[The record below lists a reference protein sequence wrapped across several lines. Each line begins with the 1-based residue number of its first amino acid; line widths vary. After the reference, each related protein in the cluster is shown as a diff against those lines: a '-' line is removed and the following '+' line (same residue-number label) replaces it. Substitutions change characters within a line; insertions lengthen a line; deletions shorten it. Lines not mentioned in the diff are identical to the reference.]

1 MVKSASGTVEEPG
14 KNVKQKS
21 GLNLSIHDQG
31 WGMLFRM
38 LDEYML
44 EMGGEVRVVPPQYTS
59 RTCPA
64 CGHVA
69 AENRPTQSKF
79 CCVKCGYKNNAD
91 RVGAINILRVGQTR
105 SACGSVEATSMQVNR
120 TARKRRSEMRVLF
133 PDLLTRAK

>member
-1 MVKSASGTVEEPG
+1 
-14 KNVKQKS
+14 
-21 GLNLSIHDQG
+21 
-31 WGMLFRM
+31 M

-59 RTCPA
+59 QTCPV

-79 CCVKCGYKNNAD
+79 CCVKCGYKSNAD

-105 SACGSVEATSMQVNR
+105 SACGSVEGTPVV
-120 TARKRRSEMRVLF
+120 RRF
-133 PDLLTRAK
+133 